1 MGFFSR
7 STSMMR
13 YKTKGEVAS
22 SFWEAVDSGVK
33 SGSFREI
40 DSPGEL
46 IGLGWTSIEDFSE
59 HDFTGASY
67 LYGNYVALSMR
78 VDTVR
83 IPPRILEI
91 QIKKETRKLLKETGQ
106 RRLSSNQ
113 RKELKEAVKESLKK
127 QVLPSIQ
134 VFDFV
139 WDTAR
144 SIVYFT
150 SLSIKARER
159 FEDHF
164 KKCFGLSL
172 LPLIAYLR
180 AEDAF
185 KTSMEK
191 SSLEKLKASD
201 FTPNTNKSFTE
212 AI

>member
-13 YKTKGEVAS
+13 YKTRGDIQN
-22 SFWEAVDSGVK
+22 SFWDAVDSGVK
-33 SGSFREI
+33 SGSFRDIE
-40 DSPGEL
+40 SPGEL

-59 HDFTGASY
+59 YDFHGASY
-67 LYGNYVALSMR
+67 LYGNYVALSLR

-139 WDTAR
+139 WDTSR
-144 SIVYFT
+144 SVVYFT

-172 LPLIAYLR
+172 IPLIAYLK
-180 AEDAF
+180 AEETF
-185 KTSMEK
+185 KTSAEK
-191 SSLEKLKASD
+191 SSLEQLKASD
-201 FTPNTNKSFTE
+201 FTPGTHAK
-212 AI
+212 A

>member
-13 YKTKGEVAS
+13 YKTKGEINV
-22 SFWEAVDSGVK
+22 SFWEAVDSGIK

-46 IGLGWTSIEDFSE
+46 IGVGWTSIEDFSE
-59 HDFTGASY
+59 YEFTGASY
-67 LYGNYVALSMR
+67 LYGNYVALSLR

-91 QIKKETRKLLKETGQ
+91 HLKKETRKLLKETGQ

-113 RKELKEAVKESLKK
+113 RKELKETVKEVLKK

-139 WDTAR
+139 WDTSK

-164 KKCFGLSL
+164 KKSFGLSL
-172 LPLIAYLR
+172 IPLIPYLKGDEVL
-180 AEDAF
+180 ASPTD
-185 KTSMEK
+185 K
-191 SSLEKLKASD
+191 STLEKLKASD
-201 FTPNTNKSFTE
+201 FTPRQNSQHEF
-212 AI
+212 

>member
-13 YKTKGEVAS
+13 YKTKGEVSS
-22 SFWEAVDSGVK
+22 SFWEAVDAGVK
-33 SGSFREI
+33 SGAFREI
-40 DSPGEL
+40 DTPGEL

-59 HDFTGASY
+59 YDFNGASY
-67 LYGNYVALSMR
+67 LYGNYVALSLR

-91 QIKKETRKLLKETGQ
+91 QLKKETRKLLQETGQ

-113 RKELKEAVKESLKK
+113 RKELKETVKEVLKK

-139 WDTAR
+139 WDTSR
-144 SIVYFT
+144 SVVYFT
-150 SLSIKARER
+150 SLAIRARER

-164 KKCFGLSL
+164 KKSFGLSVI
-172 LPLIAYLR
+172 PLISYLK
-180 AEDAF
+180 AEELLASPADRG
-185 KTSMEK
+185 
-191 SSLEKLKASD
+191 SLERLKACD
-201 FTPNTNKSFTE
+201 FTPKT
-212 AI
+212 AHHG

>member
-13 YKTKGEVAS
+13 YKTKGEMIV
-22 SFWEAVDSGVK
+22 SFWEAVDSGIK

-46 IGLGWTSIEDFSE
+46 IGVGWTSIEDFSE
-59 HDFTGASY
+59 YEFTGASY
-67 LYGNYVALSMR
+67 LYGNYVALSLR

-91 QIKKETRKLLKETGQ
+91 HLKKETRKLLRETGQ

-113 RKELKEAVKESLKK
+113 RKELKETVKEVLKR

-139 WDTAR
+139 WDTSK

-164 KKCFGLSL
+164 KKSFGLSL
-172 LPLIAYLR
+172 IPLIPYLK
-180 AEDAF
+180 AEEVLASQMD
-185 KTSMEK
+185 K
-191 SSLEKLKASD
+191 SKLEKLKASD
-201 FTPNTNKSFTE
+201 FTPRQNSQHEF
-212 AI
+212 

>member
-13 YKTKGEVAS
+13 YKTRGDIQS
-22 SFWEAVDSGVK
+22 SFWDAVDSGVK
-33 SGSFREI
+33 SGSFRDIE
-40 DSPGEL
+40 SPGEL

-59 HDFTGASY
+59 YDFHGASY
-67 LYGNYVALSMR
+67 VYGNYVALSLR

-139 WDTAR
+139 WDTSR
-144 SIVYFT
+144 SVVYFT

-172 LPLIAYLR
+172 IPLIAYLK
-180 AEDAF
+180 AEETF
-185 KTSMEK
+185 KTSAEK
-191 SSLEKLKASD
+191 SSLEQLKASD
-201 FTPNTNKSFTE
+201 FTPRTHAK
-212 AI
+212 A

>member
-13 YKTKGEVAS
+13 YKTKGEMNV
-22 SFWEAVDSGVK
+22 SFWEAVDSGIK

-46 IGLGWTSIEDFSE
+46 IGVGWTSIEDFSE
-59 HDFTGASY
+59 YEFTGASY
-67 LYGNYVALSMR
+67 LYGNYVALSLR

-91 QIKKETRKLLKETGQ
+91 HLKKETRKLLKETGQ

-113 RKELKEAVKESLKK
+113 RKELKETVKEVLKK

-139 WDTAR
+139 WDTSK

-164 KKCFGLSL
+164 KKSFGLSL
-172 LPLIAYLR
+172 IPLIPYLK
-180 AEDAF
+180 AEEVLASQMD
-185 KTSMEK
+185 K
-191 SSLEKLKASD
+191 SKLEKLKASD
-201 FTPNTNKSFTE
+201 FTPRQNSQHEF
-212 AI
+212 

>member
-13 YKTKGEVAS
+13 YKTKGEVS
-22 SFWEAVDSGVK
+22 GSFWEAVDSGVR
-33 SGSFREI
+33 SGSFSEV

-46 IGLGWTSIEDFSE
+46 IGLGWTAIEDFSE
-59 HDFTGASY
+59 YDFSGASY
-67 LYGNYVALSMR
+67 LYGNYVALSLR

-83 IPPRILEI
+83 VPPRILEI
-91 QIKKETRKLLKETGQ
+91 QVKKETRKLLKETGQ

-113 RKELKEAVKESLKK
+113 RKELKENVKEALKK

-139 WDTAR
+139 WDTSK

-150 SLSIKARER
+150 SHSIKARER

-164 KKCFGLSL
+164 KKSFGLSL
-172 LPLIAYLR
+172 IPLIAYLR
-180 AEDAF
+180 AEEILAGSID
-185 KTSMEK
+185 K
-191 SSLEKLKASD
+191 SSLERIKASD
-201 FTPNTNKSFTE
+201 FTPRQSKTHSD
-212 AI
+212 

>member
-13 YKTKGEVAS
+13 YKTKGEMIV
-22 SFWEAVDSGVK
+22 SFWEAVDSGIK

-46 IGLGWTSIEDFSE
+46 IGVGWTSIEDFSE
-59 HDFTGASY
+59 YEFTGASY
-67 LYGNYVALSMR
+67 LYGNYVALSLR

-91 QIKKETRKLLKETGQ
+91 HLKKETRKLLKETGQ

-113 RKELKEAVKESLKK
+113 RKELKETVKEVLKR

-139 WDTAR
+139 WDTSK

-164 KKCFGLSL
+164 KKSFGLSL
-172 LPLIAYLR
+172 IPLIPYLK
-180 AEDAF
+180 AEEVLASQMD
-185 KTSMEK
+185 K
-191 SSLEKLKASD
+191 SKLEKLKASD
-201 FTPNTNKSFTE
+201 FTPRQNSQHEF
-212 AI
+212 

>member
-13 YKTKGEVAS
+13 YKTKGDIQS
-22 SFWEAVDSGVK
+22 SFWDAVDAGVK
-33 SGSFREI
+33 AGSFRDIE
-40 DSPGEL
+40 SPGEL

-59 HDFTGASY
+59 YEFHGASY
-67 LYGNYVALSMR
+67 LYSNYVALSLR

-91 QIKKETRKLLKETGQ
+91 QIKKETRRLLKETGQ

-139 WDTAR
+139 WDTSR
-144 SIVYFT
+144 SVVYFT

-172 LPLIAYLR
+172 IPLIAYLK
-180 AEDAF
+180 AEDILKISA
-185 KTSMEK
+185 EK
-191 SSLEKLKASD
+191 SSLENLKASD
-201 FTPNTNKSFTE
+201 FTPRTPVKV
-212 AI
+212 

>member
-13 YKTKGEVAS
+13 YKTKGEMTS
-22 SFWEAVDSGVK
+22 SFWEAIDSGVK

-40 DSPGEL
+40 DSPGET
-46 IGLGWTSIEDFSE
+46 IGVGWTSIEDFSE
-59 HDFTGASY
+59 FDFAGASY
-67 LYGNYVALSMR
+67 LYGNYVALSLR

-83 IPPRILEI
+83 VPPRILEI

-113 RKELKEAVKESLKK
+113 RKELKENVKEALKK

-139 WDTAR
+139 WDTSK

-150 SLSIKARER
+150 SHSIKARER

-164 KKCFGLSL
+164 KRCFGLSL
-172 LPLIAYLR
+172 IPLIAYLK
-180 AEDAF
+180 AEEVL
-185 KTSMEK
+185 TSIVDK
-191 SSLEKLKASD
+191 SGLEKIKASD
-201 FTPNTNKSFTE
+201 FTPRPVK
-212 AI
+212 

>member
-13 YKTKGEVAS
+13 YKTKGEVS
-22 SFWEAVDSGVK
+22 GSFWEAVDSGVR
-33 SGSFREI
+33 SGSFSEV

-46 IGLGWTSIEDFSE
+46 VGLGWTSIEDFSE
-59 HDFTGASY
+59 YDFSGASY
-67 LYGNYVALSMR
+67 LYGNYVALSLR

-83 IPPRILEI
+83 VPPRILEI
-91 QIKKETRKLLKETGQ
+91 QVKKETRKLLKETGQ

-113 RKELKEAVKESLKK
+113 RKELKENVKEALKK

-139 WDTAR
+139 WDTSK

-150 SLSIKARER
+150 SHSIKARER

-164 KKCFGLSL
+164 KKSFGLSL
-172 LPLIAYLR
+172 IPLIAYLR
-180 AEDAF
+180 AEEILAGSID
-185 KTSMEK
+185 K
-191 SSLEKLKASD
+191 SSLERIKASD
-201 FTPNTNKSFTE
+201 FTPRQGKTHSD
-212 AI
+212 

>member
-1 MGFFSR
+1 MI
-7 STSMMR
+7 
-13 YKTKGEVAS
+13 V
-22 SFWEAVDSGVK
+22 SFWEAVDSGIK

-46 IGLGWTSIEDFSE
+46 IGVGWTSIEDFSE
-59 HDFTGASY
+59 YEFTGASY
-67 LYGNYVALSMR
+67 LYGNYVALSLR

-91 QIKKETRKLLKETGQ
+91 HLKKETRKLLKETGQ

-113 RKELKEAVKESLKK
+113 RKELKETVKEVLKK

-139 WDTAR
+139 WDTSK

-164 KKCFGLSL
+164 KKSFGLSL
-172 LPLIAYLR
+172 IPLIPYLK
-180 AEDAF
+180 AEEVLASQMD
-185 KTSMEK
+185 K
-191 SSLEKLKASD
+191 SKLEKLKASD
-201 FTPNTNKSFTE
+201 FTPRQNSQHEF
-212 AI
+212 

>member
-13 YKTKGEVAS
+13 YKTKGDVQS
-22 SFWEAVDSGVK
+22 SFWDAVDSGVQ
-33 SGSFREI
+33 SGSFRDIE
-40 DSPGEL
+40 SPGEL

-59 HDFTGASY
+59 YEFHGASY
-67 LYGNYVALSMR
+67 LYGNYVALSLR

-91 QIKKETRKLLKETGQ
+91 QIKKETRKLLQETGQ

-139 WDTAR
+139 WDTSK

-150 SLSIKARER
+150 SLAIKARER

-164 KKCFGLSL
+164 KKCFGLNL
-172 LPLIAYLR
+172 IPLIAYLK
-180 AEDAF
+180 AEDVF
-185 KTSMEK
+185 KTAAEK
-191 SSLEKLKASD
+191 SDLEKLKASD
-201 FTPNTNKSFTE
+201 FTPRTLAKV
-212 AI
+212 

>member
-13 YKTKGEVAS
+13 YKTKGDVS
-22 SFWEAVDSGVK
+22 GSFWEAVDSGVK

-40 DSPGEL
+40 DSPGET
-46 IGLGWTSIEDFSE
+46 IGSGWTSIEDFSE
-59 HDFTGASY
+59 YDFSGASY
-67 LYGNYVALSMR
+67 LYGNYVALSLR

-91 QIKKETRKLLKETGQ
+91 QLKKETRKLLKETGQ

-113 RKELKEAVKESLKK
+113 RKELKETVKETLKK

-139 WDTAR
+139 WDTSR
-144 SIVYFT
+144 SLVYFT
-150 SLSIKARER
+150 SHSIKARER

-164 KKCFGLSL
+164 KKNFGLSL
-172 LPLIAYLR
+172 IPLIAYLK
-180 AEDAF
+180 AEEILTNSID
-185 KTSMEK
+185 KVE
-191 SSLEKLKASD
+191 LEKMKACD
-201 FTPNTNKSFTE
+201 FTPKPNN
-212 AI
+212 

>member
-13 YKTKGEVAS
+13 YKTKGEMIV
-22 SFWEAVDSGVK
+22 SFWEAVDSGIK

-46 IGLGWTSIEDFSE
+46 IGVGWTSIEDFSE
-59 HDFTGASY
+59 YEFTGASY
-67 LYGNYVALSMR
+67 LYGNYVALSLR

-91 QIKKETRKLLKETGQ
+91 HLKKETRKLLKETGQ

-113 RKELKEAVKESLKK
+113 RKELKETVKEVLKK

-139 WDTAR
+139 WDTSK

-164 KKCFGLSL
+164 KKSFGLSL
-172 LPLIAYLR
+172 IPLIPYLK
-180 AEDAF
+180 AEEVLASQMD
-185 KTSMEK
+185 K
-191 SSLEKLKASD
+191 SKLEKLKASD
-201 FTPNTNKSFTE
+201 FTPRQNSQHEF
-212 AI
+212 